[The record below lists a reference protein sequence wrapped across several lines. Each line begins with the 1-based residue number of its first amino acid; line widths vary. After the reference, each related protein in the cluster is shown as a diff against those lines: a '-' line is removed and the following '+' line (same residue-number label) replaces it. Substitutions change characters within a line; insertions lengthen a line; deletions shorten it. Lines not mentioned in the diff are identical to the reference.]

1 MYMSTQR
8 CGRGRGG
15 GQSRMCGVA
24 RGACVGG
31 VCGWGR
37 GGAEVVG
44 ACVWGRVGC
53 AGAVRSARRGGVV
66 RPGPGAARTQ
76 RVCRSGACVVG
87 YACGAVRAV
96 RERCVACG
104 GDRPGPGAAVRVA
117 QRVQHRARVQHR
129 VKKCGAWSSAWSDA
143 CSVLCGAWSG
153 ACCAARG
160 AARGAAHGLCGEV
173 RSACGRGEMRAMRA
187 SERGERGREQVSA
200 RSFVLRKSTLL
211 RFSHF
216 NRFYIC

>member
-1 MYMSTQR
+1 MR
-8 CGRGRGG
+8 ARPGRGAAGG
-15 GQSRMCGVA
+15 GGE
-24 RGACVGG
+24 GG
-31 VCGWGR
+31 RVCGWGR
-37 GGAEVVG
+37 GGAEVG

-66 RPGPGAARTQ
+66 RPGPGAARAQ

-96 RERCVACG
+96 WERCVARG

-173 RSACGRGEMRAMRA
+173 RSACGRGEMRRCERA
-187 SERGERGREQVSA
+187 SEAREGESRFLHA
-200 RSFVLRKSTLL
+200 LL
-211 RFSHF
+211 F
-216 NRFYIC
+216 